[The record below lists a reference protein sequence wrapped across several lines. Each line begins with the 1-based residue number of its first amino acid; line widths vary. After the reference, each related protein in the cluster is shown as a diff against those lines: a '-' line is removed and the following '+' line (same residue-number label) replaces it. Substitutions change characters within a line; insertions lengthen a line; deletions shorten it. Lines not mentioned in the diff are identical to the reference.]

1 MQTRS
6 MLSVAIVLAVMAAG
20 CASGPKQPATNR
32 AVRFTDKGYTAS
44 FQGTSDYRFDN
55 TNFHTGG
62 EYSVYVLYD
71 IKHVLGTTASFAET
85 REVRVHSVRIVQQ
98 PKAGKMSISMDQ
110 WDSQPKEVGK
120 DFATFTGP
128 KFPGYI
134 RLRFRSDYIGK
145 HQLGTDFSGT
155 HGSDWAFGVFAQGAG
170 LTSDDLRCKVAY
182 QLEIT
187 DGDGAKYKRSVEL
200 ELLPG
205 DFMKARDRYQKVS
218 VDVTHTQPLGR

>member
-1 MQTRS
+1 
-6 MLSVAIVLAVMAAG
+6 MLAAVIVMAVVAAG
-20 CASGPKQPATNR
+20 CGTGGKQTATDKP
-32 AVRFTDKGYTAS
+32 VRFTDEGYTAL

-71 IKHVLGTTASFAET
+71 IKHLLGTTASFAEA
-85 REVRVHSVRIVQQ
+85 REVRVHSVRIVRQ
-98 PKAGKMSISMDQ
+98 PKVGKMSVSMDQ
-110 WDSQPKEVGK
+110 WDSEPKEVGK
-120 DFATFTGP
+120 DFAAFTGP
-128 KFPGYI
+128 KFPGYV

-145 HQLGTDFSGT
+145 HQLGADFSGT
-155 HGSDWAFGVFAQGAG
+155 HGADWAFGVFAQGSG

-187 DGDGAKYKRSVEL
+187 DGDGTKYKRGVEV

-205 DFMKARDRYQKVS
+205 DFMKERDRYQKYS
-218 VDVTHTQPLGR
+218 LDVTHTQPFGR